1 MRLSDR
7 LGRQAGLGSVS
18 SSGSGSGSGAGSG
31 AAGPVP
37 KPLPPMTQKEDL
49 ASVAARIHPKIIE
62 RLDLAAVQQLS
73 HDELKLRLRVIVEQV
88 VAAER
93 LAINEDERESIIV
106 SVLDELTGLGPL
118 EILLKDPSISDVLVN
133 GCDKVF
139 VERAGKLVAVD
150 VRFRDDRHLIH
161 TIQRMV
167 ARVGRR
173 IDESSPMV
181 DARLPDGSRVN
192 AIIPPLAIDGPSL
205 SIRRFG
211 ARPLLAQDL
220 VRNAACSPEMMAYL
234 QQAVRARCT
243 ILIAGGTGAGKTTM
257 LNALSAFVP
266 KDERIITIEDAA
278 ELRLAQPHIIRLEAR
293 PPNLEG
299 KGEVTIR
306 DLVRNALRMR
316 PDRIV
321 VGEVRGAEV
330 LDMLQAMNTG
340 HEGSLATIHANSAE
354 DAIGRL
360 MTMLGMSGTAFSEE
374 TMATLISRAVH
385 IVMHISRMQD
395 GKRRITGMSEV
406 TGQKGTQILMH
417 PVFAFERTGLTSD
430 GAIIG
435 RHVQKASSQ
444 FAAKLRSGAAG
455 GSASGEVG

>member
-7 LGRQAGLGSVS
+7 LGR
-18 SSGSGSGSGAGSG
+18 
-31 AAGPVP
+31 AAGASQPSQHPMGPPP
-37 KPLPPMTQKEDL
+37 KPMAGDDI
-49 ASVAARIHPKIIE
+49 AGVAARIHPKIIE

-93 LAINEDERESIIV
+93 LAINEAERESIIV

-118 EILLKDPSISDVLVN
+118 ETLLKDPSISDVLVN
-133 GCDKVF
+133 GHDKVY
-139 VERAGKLVAVD
+139 VERAGKLVPVD
-150 VRFRDDRHLIH
+150 IRFRDDRHLIH

-211 ARPLLAQDL
+211 ARPLMAQDL
-220 VRNAACSPEMMAYL
+220 VKNGACSPDMMGYL
-234 QQAVRARCT
+234 QQAVRAKCT
-243 ILIAGGTGAGKTTM
+243 ILIAGGTGAGKTTL
-257 LNALSAFVP
+257 LNALSSFIP
-266 KDERIITIEDAA
+266 KDERILTIEDAA

-306 DLVRNALRMR
+306 DLVKNALRMR

-321 VGEVRGAEV
+321 VGEVRGGEV

-340 HEGSLATIHANSAE
+340 HDGSLATIHANSAE
-354 DAIGRL
+354 DAISRL
-360 MTMLGMSGTAFSEE
+360 MTMLGMAGTAFSEE

-385 IVMHISRMQD
+385 IVIHISRMQD
-395 GKRRITGMSEV
+395 GKRRITGISEV
-406 TGQKGTQILMH
+406 TGQDASVIRMH

-430 GAIIG
+430 GGIIG
-435 RHVQKASSQ
+435 RHVQKAATQ
-444 FAAKLRSGAAG
+444 LGGKLRAAG
-455 GSASGEVG
+455 FGAGAASGEVG

>member
-7 LGRQAGLGSVS
+7 LGRQQ
-18 SSGSGSGSGAGSG
+18 GALREGP
-31 AAGPVP
+31 PVP
-37 KPLPPMTQKEDL
+37 GERPPAHTMDL
-49 ASVAARIHPKIIE
+49 AAVAARIHPKIIE
-62 RLDLAAVQQLS
+62 KLDLAAVSQLS
-73 HDELKLRLRVIVEQV
+73 AEELKIRLRVIVEQV
-88 VAAER
+88 IAAER
-93 LAINEDERESIIV
+93 LAISDGERETIVV

-118 EILLKDPSISDVLVN
+118 ENLLKDPSISDVLVN

-139 VERAGKLVAVD
+139 VERAGKLIQVD
-150 VRFRDDRHLIH
+150 IRFRDDRHLIH

-173 IDESSPMV
+173 IDESSPMC

-211 ARPLLAQDL
+211 ARPLTAQEL
-220 VRNAACSPEMMAYL
+220 VKNTACSPEMMQYL
-234 QQAVRARCT
+234 QGAVRSKCT

-257 LNALSAFVP
+257 LNALSAFIP

-306 DLVRNALRMR
+306 DLVKNALRMR

-340 HEGSLATIHANSAE
+340 HDGSLATIHANSAD
-354 DAIGRL
+354 DAISRL
-360 MTMLGMSGTAFSEE
+360 MTMLGMSGTTFSEE
-374 TMATLISRAVH
+374 TMSTLISRAVH
-385 IVMHISRMQD
+385 IVLHVSRMQD
-395 GKRRITGMSEV
+395 GKRRITGISEV
-406 TGQKGTQILMH
+406 LGQKGSQIQMH
-417 PVFAFERTGLTSD
+417 QVFSFERTGMTSD
-430 GAIIG
+430 GGIIG
-435 RHVQKASSQ
+435 RHVMKAQSQ
-444 FAAKLRSGAAG
+444 MSAKFRAAG
-455 GSASGEVG
+455 LNVGAVSGEVG

>member
-7 LGRQAGLGSVS
+7 LGRQPS
-18 SSGSGSGSGAGSG
+18 SAQT
-31 AAGPVP
+31 AAQRTAAVP
-37 KPLPPMTQKEDL
+37 LAQSEDL
-49 ASVAARIHPKIIE
+49 AGVAARIHPKIIE

-73 HDELKLRLRVIVEQV
+73 PDELKLRLRVIVEQV

-93 LAINEDERESIIV
+93 LAINENERDSIV
-106 SVLDELTGLGPL
+106 VAVLDELTGLGPL
-118 EILLKDPSISDVLVN
+118 ETLLKDPSISDVLVN
-133 GCDKVF
+133 GHDKVF
-139 VERAGKLVAVD
+139 VERAGKLVQVD

-167 ARVGRR
+167 AKVGRR

-211 ARPLLAQDL
+211 ARPLMAQEL
-220 VRNAACSPEMMAYL
+220 VRSASCSAEMMTYL
-234 QQAVRARCT
+234 QQAVRAKCT

-257 LNALSAFVP
+257 LNALSAFLP
-266 KDERIITIEDAA
+266 PGERILTIEDAA
-278 ELRLAQPHIIRLEAR
+278 ELRLAQPHVIRLEAR

-306 DLVRNALRMR
+306 DLVKNALRMR

-321 VGEVRGAEV
+321 VGEVRGGEV

-340 HEGSLATIHANSAE
+340 HEGSLATIHANSAD
-354 DAIGRL
+354 DAISRL
-360 MTMLGMSGTAFSEE
+360 MTMLGMAGTAFSEE
-374 TMATLISRAVH
+374 TMATLISRALH
-385 IVMHISRMQD
+385 IVIHISRMQD
-395 GKRRITGMSEV
+395 GKRRITGISEV
-406 TGQKGTQILMH
+406 VGQNATLINMH
-417 PVFAFERTGLTSD
+417 QVFAFERTGLTSD
-430 GAIIG
+430 GGIIG
-435 RHVQKASSQ
+435 RHVQKAASQ
-444 FAAKLRSGAAG
+444 LGSRFRAAGYAGAAG
-455 GSASGEVG
+455 SVSGEVG

>member
-1 MRLSDR
+1 MARLTDR
-7 LGRQAGLGSVS
+7 LGRSP
-18 SSGSGSGSGAGSG
+18 GAGQPQGTHS
-31 AAGPVP
+31 PT
-37 KPLPPMTQKEDL
+37 KPPSPTQSEDL
-49 ASVAARIHPKIIE
+49 AGVAAKIHPKIIE

-73 HDELKLRLRVIVEQV
+73 PDELKMRLRVIVEQV

-93 LAINEDERESIIV
+93 LSVSEHERDTIVV

-118 EILLKDPSISDVLVN
+118 ETLLKDPSISDVLVN
-133 GCDKVF
+133 GAEKVF
-139 VERAGKLVAVD
+139 VERAGKLVQVD

-211 ARPLLAQDL
+211 ARPLMAQDL
-220 VRNAACSPEMMAYL
+220 VRNAACSPEMMNYL
-234 QQAVRARCT
+234 QQAVRAKCT

-257 LNALSAFVP
+257 LNALSSFIP

-306 DLVRNALRMR
+306 DLVKNALRMR

-321 VGEVRGAEV
+321 VGEVRGGEV

-340 HEGSLATIHANSAE
+340 HDGSLATIHANSAD
-354 DAIGRL
+354 DAISRL

-374 TMATLISRAVH
+374 TMATLISRALH
-385 IVMHISRMQD
+385 IVIHISRMTD
-395 GKRRITGMSEV
+395 GKRRLTGISEV
-406 TGQKGTQILMH
+406 LGQQGTQISMH
-417 PVFAFERTGLTSD
+417 QVFAFERTGLTSD
-430 GAIIG
+430 GGIIG
-435 RHVQKASSQ
+435 RHVQKAASQ
-444 FAAKLRSGAAG
+444 LGGKLRAAG
-455 GSASGEVG
+455 VGGGAVSGEVG

>member
-7 LGRQAGLGSVS
+7 LGRQAPPEPRDGRDPRSAAP
-18 SSGSGSGSGAGSG
+18 AGRG
-31 AAGPVP
+31 ERAP
-37 KPLPPMTQKEDL
+37 QEDL
-49 ASVAARIHPKIIE
+49 ASIAARLHPKIVE
-62 RLDLAAVQQLS
+62 KLDLAVVAQLGP
-73 HDELKLRLRVIVEQV
+73 DELKSRLRVIVEQV

-93 LAINEDERESIIV
+93 LAINAGEAETIIESV
-106 SVLDELTGLGPL
+106 VDELTGLGPL
-118 EILLKDPSISDVLVN
+118 ENLLKDPTISDVLVN
-133 GCDKVF
+133 GFDKVY
-139 VERAGKLVAVD
+139 VERNGKLVQVD
-150 VRFRDDRHLIH
+150 IRFRDDRHLIH

-173 IDESSPMV
+173 IDESSPMC

-192 AIIPPLAIDGPSL
+192 AIIPPLALDGPSL

-211 ARPLLAQDL
+211 ARPLTAQEL
-220 VRNAACSPEMMAYL
+220 VRTASCSADMMTYL
-234 QQAVRARCT
+234 QAAVRSKCT

-257 LNALSAFVP
+257 LNALSAFIP
-266 KDERIITIEDAA
+266 PGERIITIEDAA
-278 ELRLAQPHIIRLEAR
+278 ELRLVQPHIIRLEAR

-321 VGEVRGAEV
+321 VGEVRGGEV

-354 DAIGRL
+354 DAINRL
-360 MTMLGMSGTAFSEE
+360 MTMLGMTGTAFSEE

-385 IVMHISRMQD
+385 IVLHISRMQD
-395 GKRRITGMSEV
+395 GKRRLTGISEV
-406 TGQKGTQILMH
+406 IGQNRTQIQMQQ
-417 PVFAFERTGLTSD
+417 VFSFERTGMTSD
-430 GAIIG
+430 GGVIG
-435 RHVQKASSQ
+435 RHVQKSASTL
-444 FAAKLRSGAAG
+444 ANRMRAAG
-455 GSASGEVG
+455 FGAGAVSGEVG

>member
-7 LGRQAGLGSVS
+7 LGRQPATPMTS
-18 SSGSGSGSGAGSG
+18 SSSSSFGG
-31 AAGPVP
+31 GPPPRPVV
-37 KPLPPMTQKEDL
+37 PMTQKEDL
-49 ASVAARIHPKIIE
+49 ASVAARLHPKIIE

-93 LAINEDERESIIV
+93 LAINEGERESIIV

-118 EILLKDPSISDVLVN
+118 ETLLKDPSISDVLVN

-139 VERAGKLVAVD
+139 VERAGKLAPVD

-220 VRNAACSPEMMAYL
+220 VRNAAASPEMMTYL

-354 DAIGRL
+354 DAISRL

-385 IVMHISRMQD
+385 IVIHISRMQD
-395 GKRRITGMSEV
+395 GKRRITGISEV
-406 TGQKGTQILMH
+406 TGQKTTQIAMH
-417 PVFAFERTGLTSD
+417 PVFAFERSGLTSD

-435 RHVQKASSQ
+435 RHVQKAASQ
-444 FAAKLRSGAAG
+444 FAAKLRTGAPG
-455 GSASGEVG
+455 GSVSGEVG

>member
-7 LGRQAGLGSVS
+7 LGRQPGQPTQSAQK
-18 SSGSGSGSGAGSG
+18 
-31 AAGPVP
+31 AAAA
-37 KPLPPMTQKEDL
+37 PLSATEDL
-49 ASVAARIHPKIIE
+49 AGVAARIHPKIIE

-73 HDELKLRLRVIVEQV
+73 PDELKVRLRVIVEQV

-93 LAINEDERESIIV
+93 LAISEHERDSIV
-106 SVLDELTGLGPL
+106 VAVLDELTGLGPL
-118 EILLKDPSISDVLVN
+118 ETLLKDPSISDVLVN
-133 GCDKVF
+133 GHDKVF
-139 VERAGKLVAVD
+139 VERAGKLVQVD

-167 ARVGRR
+167 AKVGRR

-211 ARPLLAQDL
+211 ARPLMAQDL
-220 VRNAACSPEMMAYL
+220 VRNAACSAEMMSYL
-234 QQAVRARCT
+234 QQAVRAKCT

-257 LNALSAFVP
+257 LNALSAFIP
-266 KDERIITIEDAA
+266 SGERIITIEDAA

-306 DLVRNALRMR
+306 DLVKNALRMR

-321 VGEVRGAEV
+321 VGEVRGGEV

-340 HEGSLATIHANSAE
+340 HDGSLATIHANSAD
-354 DAIGRL
+354 DAISRL
-360 MTMLGMSGTAFSEE
+360 MTMLGMAGTAFSEE
-374 TMATLISRAVH
+374 TMATLISRALHVV
-385 IVMHISRMQD
+385 IHISRMQD
-395 GKRRITGMSEV
+395 GKRRITGLSEIAGQ
-406 TGQKGTQILMH
+406 TGITINMH
-417 PVFAFERTGLTSD
+417 QVFAFERTGLTSD
-430 GAIIG
+430 GGIIG
-435 RHVQKASSQ
+435 RYVQKAASQ
-444 FAAKLRSGAAG
+444 LGAKLRAAG
-455 GSASGEVG
+455 VGAGSASGEVG

>member
-7 LGRQAGLGSVS
+7 LAKT
-18 SSGSGSGSGAGSG
+18 
-31 AAGPVP
+31 AGPGQPHQPTGPIPKVP
-37 KPLPPMTQKEDL
+37 PAAQQNDI
-49 ASVAARIHPKIIE
+49 ASVAARLHPKIIE

-88 VAAER
+88 VTAER
-93 LAINEDERESIIV
+93 LAINESERESIIV

-118 EILLKDPSISDVLVN
+118 ETLLGDPSISDVLVN
-133 GCDKVF
+133 GHDKVY
-139 VERAGKLVAVD
+139 VERAGKLVQVD
-150 VRFRDDRHLIH
+150 IRFRDDRHLIH

-211 ARPLLAQDL
+211 ARPLTAQEL
-220 VRNAACSPEMMAYL
+220 VKNGACSLEMMTYL
-234 QQAVRARCT
+234 QQAVRAKCT

-266 KDERIITIEDAA
+266 KDERILTIEDAA

-293 PPNLEG
+293 PPNLVG

-306 DLVRNALRMR
+306 DLVKNALRMR

-340 HEGSLATIHANSAE
+340 HDGSLATIHANSAE
-354 DAIGRL
+354 DAISRL
-360 MTMLGMSGTAFSEE
+360 MTMLGMAGTAFSEE

-385 IVMHISRMQD
+385 IVVHVSRMQD
-395 GKRRITGMSEV
+395 GKRRITGISEV
-406 TGQKGTQILMH
+406 TGQNGTQILMH
-417 PVFAFERTGLTSD
+417 PLFAFERTGLASD
-430 GAIIG
+430 GAILG
-435 RHVQKASSQ
+435 RHVQKAATQ
-444 FAAKLRSGAAG
+444 MGAKLRAAGFAAG
-455 GSASGEVG
+455 GSVSGEVG